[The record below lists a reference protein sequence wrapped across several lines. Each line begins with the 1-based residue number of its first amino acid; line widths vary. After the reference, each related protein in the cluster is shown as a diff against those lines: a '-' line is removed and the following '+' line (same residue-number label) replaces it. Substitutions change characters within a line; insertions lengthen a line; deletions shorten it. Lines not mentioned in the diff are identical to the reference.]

1 VRALMASAAVD
12 MGTVTGPAGAAGL
25 EVAPDGAAAPLPEPE
40 AATGEIE
47 PIAMPTDAL
56 NSTEATAA
64 ERSARRNGRFTGPT
78 LRKLGHPEQAAAPD
92 LAVI

>member
-1 VRALMASAAVD
+1 
-12 MGTVTGPAGAAGL
+12 MGTVTGPAGASEL
-25 EVAPDGAAAPLPEPE
+25 EVALDGAAAPLSEPE

-56 NSTEATAA
+56 NSTEAMAA
-64 ERSARRNGRFTGPT
+64 VRSAGRKGRFTGST
-78 LRKLGHPEQAAAPD
+78 LRKLGHPEQAVGLD